1 MQALG
6 LAADDRIVDSAQDAH
21 TVLAGP
27 VHRDARFLHDEWR
40 RYAGSGGFMVGIHI
54 PSRKLAR
61 VLPALSL
68 YEPVDGGRDFHVRL
82 AGTALRRRFGR
93 DITGSRLSEIFSGKR
108 LDYYADRMRRV
119 LSDGE
124 PFVLELRVMHEGLTH
139 LRFEW
144 LGLQVF
150 SPDCR
155 HPWIMT
161 GHFLYAD

>member
-1 MQALG
+1 MPGLG
-6 LAADDRIVDSAQDAH
+6 LSLDDRMIAAVEDSFD
-21 TVLAGP
+21 VLSQP
-27 VHRDARFLHDEWR
+27 KHRDALFLHAEWKR
-40 RYAGSGGFMVGIHI
+40 HSSTGGFMVGIHV

-68 YEPVDGGRDFHVRL
+68 YEPVEGGRDFRVRL

-93 DITGSRLSEIFSGKR
+93 DITGLSMSDLFSGKS
-108 LDYYADRMRRV
+108 LAYYNGRMRKV
-119 LSDGE
+119 LNDGE
-124 PFVLELRVMHEGLTH
+124 PFMLDLRVEHDGLARLH
-139 LRFEW
+139 FEW

>member
-6 LAADDRIVDSAQDAH
+6 LAADDRIVDCAQDEH
-21 TVLAGP
+21 TVLSAP
-27 VHRDARFLHDEWR
+27 AHRDARYLHAEWHKH
-40 RYAGSGGFMVGIHI
+40 ASAGGFMVGIHI
-54 PSRKLAR
+54 PSRKLGR

-68 YEPVDGGRDFHVRL
+68 YDPIGGGRDFRVRL

-93 DITGSRLSEIFSGKR
+93 DITGAKLSEVFSGKR
-108 LDYYADRMRRV
+108 FDYYAGRMRRV
-119 LSDGE
+119 LTDGE
-124 PFVLELRVMHEGLTH
+124 PFSLDLRMVGEGITQ

-161 GHFLYAD
+161 GHFLHQD